1 MPQIVLITG
10 ASSGIGEELAKL
22 FARDGYRLVLVARR
36 KNRLL
41 DLAVQLKK
49 EYEAEIMVL
58 PLDLSVLDGVDQL
71 CRWLAENG
79 IEIDILVNNAGFGVF
94 GLFLSTS
101 WEEEAQMIQLNI
113 VGLTALTK
121 RLLPVMVKKGNGRIL
136 FVASTGSFQPGG
148 PYLSVYYATKA
159 YVLSF
164 SEALSS
170 ELEGTGVSVTAL
182 CPGPTSTEFE
192 KRAGFRQTKAFQRVL
207 MNPGQVA
214 RLAYEGLLSGKS
226 LIIPGL
232 QNKLSTFGVRFLPR
246 KWTTRMIRKL
256 QSQRLK
262 DEE

>member
-1 MPQIVLITG
+1 MPQTVLITG

-36 KNRLL
+36 EERLL
-41 DLAVQLKK
+41 ALAGQLKE
-49 EYEAEIMVL
+49 EYQAEVITKVQ
-58 PLDLSVLDGVDQL
+58 DLSLADSVDQL
-71 CRWLAENG
+71 CCWLAERG
-79 IEIDILVNNAGFGVF
+79 LEIDILVNNAGFGVF
-94 GLFLSTS
+94 GPFLSTS
-101 WEEEAQMIQLNI
+101 WDEEAQMIQLNI
-113 VGLTALTK
+113 VCLTSLTK
-121 RLLPVMVKKGNGRIL
+121 RLLPAMIEKGDGRIL

-148 PYLSVYYATKA
+148 PFLSVYYATKA

-170 ELEGTGVSVTAL
+170 ELLGTGVRITTL

-192 KRAGFRQTKAFQRVL
+192 KRAGFRQSKAFQRVL

-214 RLAYEGLLSGKS
+214 RLAYEGLHSGKS

-232 QNKLSTFGVRFLPR
+232 QNKLSTFSIRFLPR

-256 QSQRLK
+256 QSQRMK
-262 DEE
+262 GGG